1 MICCAC
7 HRPMTPKGMYLNIL
21 NHLLIPD
28 RRRRYST
35 DRGNTSALALD
46 DSAQLVVIALLNQV
60 GQDL

>member
-1 MICCAC
+1 
-7 HRPMTPKGMYLNIL
+7 MTPKGMYLNIL
-21 NHLLIPD
+21 NHLLILD